1 MQLPAPPRPVC
12 AYSLPFRELRAS
24 ACSIASTSA
33 AALWRSVKLDCFSP
47 ASGSG
52 GFVGD
57 CEDCHVKFPAP
68 PRPALVYG
76 PQGEFGVDGNIG
88 LGGMEEENGE
98 MGVAAGAY
106 WSASWVGEMEEEY
119 VERM

>member
-1 MQLPAPPRPVC
+1 
-12 AYSLPFRELRAS
+12 
-24 ACSIASTSA
+24 
-33 AALWRSVKLDCFSP
+33 
-47 ASGSG
+47 
-52 GFVGD
+52 
-57 CEDCHVKFPAP
+57 VKFPAP

-88 LGGMEEENGE
+88 LGRMEEENGE